1 MKIAVL
7 GAGAMGCLYAA
18 ILSGRNA
25 VTLYDAI
32 PAVVDAVN
40 GHGVICREADGT
52 ERTCRIPAR
61 LAGDCDG
68 GYDLVILFVKDL
80 FSRSALETNRAV
92 IGPDTLL
99 LSLQN
104 GMGNEEI
111 MREFADPARI
121 LLGTTKHNCV
131 TLAPGK
137 IYHSG
142 AGMTHIGS
150 PVGNRAA
157 AEKVAALF
165 RESGAD
171 AEECDSVRHLLWEKL
186 FVNMTVNPL
195 TALLDAPIGTL
206 ATDPELQAYA
216 RALIDEA
223 VRVTAA
229 DGERFD
235 GEKAPHGDRFHQR
248 RGRPSR
254 QTLRDPHSVPFR
266 HPASDSCK
274 GKSDVT
280 AEAELPCTGTIVQE
294 KAPAGAF
301 SLSGKGHL
309 APLR

>member
-18 ILSGRNA
+18 MLSGRNA

-131 TLAPGK
+131 TLAPGE

-150 PVGNRAA
+150 PVATARRRRRSRRCSGNPGRTRKNATA
-157 AEKVAALF
+157 
-165 RESGAD
+165 SGI
-171 AEECDSVRHLLWEKL
+171 C
-186 FVNMTVNPL
+186 
-195 TALLDAPIGTL
+195 
-206 ATDPELQAYA
+206 
-216 RALIDEA
+216 
-223 VRVTAA
+223 
-229 DGERFD
+229 
-235 GEKAPHGDRFHQR
+235 
-248 RGRPSR
+248 
-254 QTLRDPHSVPFR
+254 
-266 HPASDSCK
+266 C
-274 GKSDVT
+274 GKS
-280 AEAELPCTGTIVQE
+280 C
-294 KAPAGAF
+294 
-301 SLSGKGHL
+301 LST
-309 APLR
+309 